1 MSAVLPITAP
11 AVSPAPAPGTQSPP
25 ITLGVIIGNRDF
37 FPDVLVGEA
46 RKDIVTLFG
55 DANIRAIALTP
66 EQTKLGGVETFA
78 DARKCAD
85 LFAAHRNEIDGVLVC
100 LPNFGD
106 EKGVADTLK
115 MAQLNVPVLVQGY
128 PDDLNALG
136 VARRRDA
143 FCGKISVCNNLTQ
156 ARIPFTL
163 TTRHVVHPTDATFK
177 ADLAKFVAV
186 CRTVKKLRTARFG
199 AVGARPGAFNTVRY
213 SEKILERYGI
223 SVTTVD
229 LSEILG
235 KAGKLDGGDA
245 RVRAKIAAI
254 NDYAPSQGVP
264 DDKMIQM
271 ARLGVVLDD
280 FVAANALDAT
290 AIQCWTSLQQNWG
303 CNVCTCMSMMSQ
315 ALMPSAC
322 EVDITGA
329 LSMYALS
336 LASQLPSALVDWN
349 NNYGGDDDKCVLFHC
364 GNWPKAFAPD
374 TKIANAPILGSTLG
388 VENTYGAM
396 EGRTPAGPLTYA
408 RFTTDDAAGVVRGYV
423 GQGTTTDDTLE
434 TFGHRAVAHVPQLQ
448 QLLHYICNNGF
459 EHHVAV
465 NPSYTADVLAEA
477 CGKYLGW
484 RMHVHN

>member
-1 MSAVLPITAP
+1 MATAQP
-11 AVSPAPAPGTQSPP
+11 PVRTVVNQP

-46 RKDIVTLFG
+46 RKDLVKIF
-55 DANIRAIALTP
+55 DAAGIGMIALTP
-66 EQTKLGGVETFA
+66 EQTKLGGVETYA

-85 LFAAHRNEIDGVLVC
+85 LFKQHRDAIDGVLVC

-115 MAQLNVPVLVQGY
+115 MAALDVPVLVQGY

-136 VARRRDA
+136 VSRRRDA
-143 FCGKISVCNNLTQ
+143 FCGKISVCNNLKQ

-163 TTRHVVHPTDATFK
+163 TQKHVVHPTDITFK
-177 ADLAKFVAV
+177 QDLGQFVAV
-186 CRTVKKLRTARFG
+186 CRTTRKLRKARFG

-213 SEKILERYGI
+213 SEKILEHYGI

-245 RVRAKIAAI
+245 RVQAKLAAI
-254 NDYAPSQGVP
+254 NDYAPSVGVP
-264 DDKMIQM
+264 NDKMLQM
-271 ARLGVVLDD
+271 SRLGVVLDE
-280 FVAANALDAT
+280 FIEANALDST

-303 CNVCTCMSMMSQ
+303 CNVCTCLSMMSEK
-315 ALMPSAC
+315 LMPSAC

-336 LASQLPSALVDWN
+336 LASEMPSALVDWN
-349 NNYGGDDDKCVLFHC
+349 NNYGGDADKCVLFHC

-408 RFTTDDAAGVVRGYV
+408 RFTTDDTAGVIRGYV
-423 GQGTTTDDTLE
+423 GEGSTTDDELQ
-434 TFGHRAVAHVPQLQ
+434 TFGHRAVAQIPGLQ
-448 QLLHYICNNGF
+448 NLLHYICDQGF

-465 NPSYTADVLAEA
+465 NHSLTGEVIAEA

-484 RMHVHN
+484 EMYTHK